1 MAKRFT
7 DAKIKGLKPTS
18 KRVILF
24 EHGGR
29 GFGLRVEPSGRKSFF
44 LEYRFGEAEE
54 RRNRILT
61 IGKYPTVSLTE
72 ARSIASQSLSQIE
85 QDIDPATQK
94 LTKKITDQN
103 ALTVG
108 DLVEEYIEKWARVK
122 KKEQSWKEDER
133 LLNKDILP
141 VFGRKK
147 AKDIRRRDIVLL
159 LDAIVKRGATITA
172 NRVLA
177 VTRKMFNFAVGR
189 DIIDASPCV
198 QIPAPSK
205 ENRRE
210 RYLSENEI
218 KVFWKK
224 LDDAKMSQEI
234 KLALKFLLVTG
245 QRKNEVIG
253 AEWNEFDLKNKWWTI
268 PEEKSKSKL
277 THRVPLPSTA
287 MEILNELKKI
297 TGQYQFVF
305 ASRVG
310 HKKRNPERKAGMF
323 PILGSAVD
331 RALRNNQTN
340 NLKTKQKKNFNL
352 EHFTPHDLRRTV
364 ASMITKSGVDR
375 SVLKKILNHAD
386 RGVTAVHD
394 IYEYDKEKQVHML
407 AWDRELKKIL
417 ASQKRTKSKEVFP
430 KKSKKTEPKRATPK
444 KTIKEDGSTITYEQF
459 LKEENLRDFTKKN
472 NLIL

>member
-7 DAKIKGLKPTS
+7 DAQIKRLKPTS
-18 KRVILF
+18 KRAIIF

-29 GFGLRVEPSGRKSFF
+29 GFGLRIEPSGRKSFF

-54 RRNRILT
+54 RRNRVLT
-61 IGKYPTVSLTE
+61 IGKHPTVSLTE

-94 LTKKITDQN
+94 LTKKIADRN

-108 DLVEEYIEKWARVK
+108 DLVEEYIEKWAKVK

-141 VFGRKK
+141 VIGRKK

-159 LDAIVKRGATITA
+159 LDAIVERGATITA

-210 RYLSENEI
+210 RYLSEDEI
-218 KVFWKK
+218 KVFWEK

-234 KLALKFLLVTG
+234 RLALKFLLVTG

-253 AEWNEFDLKNKWWTI
+253 AEWSEFDLKNKWWTI
-268 PEEKSKSKL
+268 PAEKSKSQL
-277 THRVPLPSTA
+277 THRVPLTSTA

-305 ASRVG
+305 ASPVG
-310 HKKRNPERKAGMF
+310 HTKRNPERKAGMF

-340 NLKTKQKKNFNL
+340 NLKTKQKNIFNL
-352 EHFTPHDLRRTV
+352 DHFTPHDLRRTT
-364 ASMITKSGVDR
+364 ASMMTKSGVDR
-375 SVLKKILNHAD
+375 LVLKKILNHAD
-386 RGVTAVHD
+386 REVTAIYD
-394 IYEYDKEKQVHML
+394 IYEDDKEKQVAMRT
-407 AWDRELKKIL
+407 WDRELKQIL
-417 ASQKRTKSKEVFP
+417 TSQRRTE
-430 KKSKKTEPKRATPK
+430 SKKVLPDKRKKKESKKVPPKEK
-444 KTIKEDGSTITYEQF
+444 IKENNNTITYEQF
-459 LKEENLRDFTKKN
+459 LKEENLRDFTKKQ
-472 NLIL
+472 

>member
-7 DAKIKGLKPTS
+7 DAQIKRLKPTS
-18 KRVILF
+18 KRAIIF

-29 GFGLRVEPSGRKSFF
+29 GFGLRIEPSGRKSFF

-54 RRNRILT
+54 RRNRVLT
-61 IGKYPTVSLTE
+61 IGKHPTVSLTE

-94 LTKKITDQN
+94 LTKKIPDRN
-103 ALTVG
+103 ALTLG
-108 DLVEEYIEKWARVK
+108 DLVEEYIEKWAKVK

-159 LDAIVKRGATITA
+159 LDAIVERGAAITA

-210 RYLSENEI
+210 RYLSEDEI
-218 KVFWKK
+218 KVFWEK

-234 KLALKFLLVTG
+234 RLALKFLLVTG

-253 AEWNEFDLKNKWWTI
+253 AEWSEFDLKNKWWTI
-268 PEEKSKSKL
+268 PAEKSKNKL
-277 THRVPLPSTA
+277 THRVPLTSTA
-287 MEILNELKKI
+287 MEILNALKKS

-305 ASRVG
+305 ASPVG
-310 HKKRNPERKAGMF
+310 HTKRNPERKAGIF

-340 NLKTKQKKNFNL
+340 NLKTKQKNIFNL
-352 EHFTPHDLRRTV
+352 DHFTPHDLRRTT
-364 ASMITKSGVDR
+364 ASMMTKSGVDR
-375 SVLKKILNHAD
+375 LVLKKILNHAD
-386 RGVTAVHD
+386 REVTAIYD
-394 IYEYDKEKQVHML
+394 IYEDDKEKQVAMRT
-407 AWDRELKKIL
+407 WDRELKQIL
-417 ASQKRTKSKEVFP
+417 TSQKRTE
-430 KKSKKTEPKRATPK
+430 SKKVLPDKRKKKESKKVPPKEK
-444 KTIKEDGSTITYEQF
+444 IKENNNTITYEQF
-459 LKEENLRDFTKKN
+459 LKEENLRDFTKKQ
-472 NLIL
+472 

>member
-7 DAKIKGLKPTS
+7 DAQIKRLKPTS
-18 KRVILF
+18 KRAIIF

-29 GFGLRVEPSGRKSFF
+29 GFGLRIEPSGRKSFF

-54 RRNRILT
+54 RRNRVLT
-61 IGKYPTVSLTE
+61 IGKHPTVSLTE

-94 LTKKITDQN
+94 LTKKIPDRN

-108 DLVEEYIEKWARVK
+108 DLVEEYIKKWAKVK
-122 KKEQSWKEDER
+122 KKERSWKEDER

-141 VFGRKK
+141 VIGRKK

-159 LDAIVKRGATITA
+159 LDAIVERGAAITA

-210 RYLSENEI
+210 RYLSEDEI
-218 KVFWKK
+218 KVFWEK

-234 KLALKFLLVTG
+234 RLALKFLLVTG

-253 AEWNEFDLKNKWWTI
+253 AEWSEFDLKNKWWTI
-268 PEEKSKSKL
+268 PAEKSKNKL
-277 THRVPLPSTA
+277 THRVPLTSTA
-287 MEILNELKKI
+287 MEILNALKKS

-305 ASRVG
+305 ASPVG
-310 HKKRNPERKAGMF
+310 HTKRNPERKAGMF

-331 RALRNNQTN
+331 RALRNNQIN
-340 NLKTKQKKNFNL
+340 NLKTKQKNIFNL
-352 EHFTPHDLRRTV
+352 DHFTPHDLRRTT
-364 ASMITKSGVDR
+364 ASMMTKSGVDR
-375 SVLKKILNHAD
+375 LVLKKILNHAD
-386 RGVTAVHD
+386 REVTAIYD
-394 IYEYDKEKQVHML
+394 IYEDDKEKQVAMRTL
-407 AWDRELKKIL
+407 DRDLKQIL
-417 ASQKRTKSKEVFP
+417 TSQKRTE
-430 KKSKKTEPKRATPK
+430 SKKVLPDKRKKKESKKVPPKEK
-444 KTIKEDGSTITYEQF
+444 IKENNNTITYEQF
-459 LKEENLRDFTKKN
+459 IKEENLRDFTKKK
-472 NLIL
+472 

>member
-7 DAKIKGLKPTS
+7 DSKIQSLKPTN
-18 KRVILF
+18 KRAILF
-24 EHGGR
+24 EDGGR
-29 GFGLRVEPSGRKSFF
+29 GFGIRIEPSGRKSFF

-54 RRNRILT
+54 RRNRVLT
-61 IGKYPTVSLTE
+61 IGKYPRVSLTE

-94 LTKKITDQN
+94 LTKKIADRN

-108 DLVEEYIEKWARVK
+108 DLVEEYIEKWAKVK
-122 KKEQSWKEDER
+122 KKERSWKEDER

-141 VFGRKK
+141 VIGRKK

-159 LDAIVKRGATITA
+159 LDAIVERGAAITA

-210 RYLSENEI
+210 RYLSEDEI
-218 KVFWKK
+218 KVFWEK

-234 KLALKFLLVTG
+234 RLALKFLLVTG

-253 AEWNEFDLKNKWWTI
+253 AEWSEFDLKNKWWTI
-268 PEEKSKSKL
+268 PAEKSKNKL
-277 THRVPLPSTA
+277 THRVPLTSTA
-287 MEILNELKKI
+287 MEILNALKKS

-305 ASRVG
+305 ASPVG
-310 HKKRNPERKAGMF
+310 HTKRNPERKAGIF

-340 NLKTKQKKNFNL
+340 NLKTKQKNIFNL
-352 EHFTPHDLRRTV
+352 DHFTPHDLRRTT
-364 ASMITKSGVDR
+364 ASMMTKSGVDR
-375 SVLKKILNHAD
+375 LVLKKILNHAD
-386 RGVTAVHD
+386 REVTAIYD
-394 IYEYDKEKQVHML
+394 IYEDDKEKQVAMRT
-407 AWDRELKKIL
+407 WDRELKQIL
-417 ASQKRTKSKEVFP
+417 TSQKRTESKKVFP
-430 KKSKKTEPKRATPK
+430 GKRKKKESKKVPPKEK
-444 KTIKEDGSTITYEQF
+444 IKENNNTITYEQF
-459 LKEENLRDFTKKN
+459 IKEENLRDFTKKK
-472 NLIL
+472 

>member
-18 KRVILF
+18 KRAILF

-44 LEYRFGEAEE
+44 LEYRIGEAEE

-72 ARSIASQSLSQIE
+72 ARSIASQSLSKIE
-85 QDIDPATQK
+85 QNIDPATQK
-94 LTKKITDQN
+94 LTKKITDRN

-141 VFGRKK
+141 AFGRKK

-159 LDAIVKRGATITA
+159 LDGIVERGATITA

-210 RYLSENEI
+210 RYLSEDEI
-218 KVFWKK
+218 KVFLEK
-224 LDDAKMSQEI
+224 LDDTKMSQEI
-234 KLALKFLLVTG
+234 RLALKFLLITG
-245 QRKNEVIG
+245 QRKNEVLS
-253 AEWNEFDLKNKWWTI
+253 AEWNEFDLKSKWWTI
-268 PEEKSKSKL
+268 PSVKSKNQL
-277 THRVPLPSTA
+277 THRVPLTSIS

-297 TGQYQFVF
+297 TGQYQFLF
-305 ASRVG
+305 ASPVG
-310 HKKRNPERKAGMF
+310 HTKKNPERKVGMY

-331 RALRNNQTN
+331 RALRNNLTN
-340 NLKTKQKKNFNL
+340 NLKTKQTNIFNL
-352 EHFTPHDLRRTV
+352 DNFTPHDLRRTV
-364 ASMITKSGVDR
+364 ASMMTKSGVDR
-375 SVLKKILNHAD
+375 LVLKKILNHAD
-386 RGVTAVHD
+386 RDVTAVYD
-394 IYEYDKEKQVHML
+394 RYEYDKEKQVAML
-407 AWDRELKKIL
+407 AWDRGLKKIL
-417 ASQKRTKSKEVFP
+417 ATQ
-430 KKSKKTEPKRATPK
+430 KKTEPKTVLPK
-444 KTIKEDGSTITYEQF
+444 KRKREKSKKVLPNNKIGEDSDTMTYEEY
-459 LKEENLRDFTKKN
+459 LKLHNLRDFTKKK
-472 NLIL
+472 

>member
-7 DAKIKGLKPTS
+7 DALIKGLKPTN
-18 KRVILF
+18 KRAILF
-24 EHGGR
+24 EDRGR
-29 GFGLRVEPSGRKSFF
+29 GFGLRIESSGRKSFF

-54 RRNRILT
+54 RRNRVLT

-94 LTKKITDQN
+94 LTKKIGDRN

-108 DLVEEYIEKWARVK
+108 DLVEEYIEKWAKVK
-122 KKEQSWKEDER
+122 KKERSWKEDER

-141 VFGRKK
+141 VIGRKK
-147 AKDIRRRDIVLL
+147 AKDIRRKDIVLL
-159 LDAIVKRGATITA
+159 LDAIVERGAAITA

-210 RYLSENEI
+210 RYLSEDEI
-218 KVFWKK
+218 KVFWEK

-234 KLALKFLLVTG
+234 RLALKFLLVTG

-253 AEWNEFDLKNKWWTI
+253 AEWSEFDLKNKWWTI
-268 PEEKSKSKL
+268 PAEKSKNKL
-277 THRVPLPSTA
+277 THRVPLTSTA
-287 MEILNELKKI
+287 MEILNALKKS

-305 ASRVG
+305 ASPVG
-310 HKKRNPERKAGMF
+310 HTKRNPERKAGMF

-340 NLKTKQKKNFNL
+340 NLKTKQKNIFNL
-352 EHFTPHDLRRTV
+352 DHFTPHDLRRTT
-364 ASMITKSGVDR
+364 ASMMTKSGVDR
-375 SVLKKILNHAD
+375 LVLKKILNHAD
-386 RGVTAVHD
+386 REVTAIYD
-394 IYEYDKEKQVHML
+394 IYEDDKEKQVAMRT
-407 AWDRELKKIL
+407 WDRELKQIL
-417 ASQKRTKSKEVFP
+417 TSQKRTESKKVFP
-430 KKSKKTEPKRATPK
+430 GIRKKKESKKVPPKEK
-444 KTIKEDGSTITYEQF
+444 IKENNNTITYEQF
-459 LKEENLRDFTKKN
+459 LKEENLRDFTKKK
-472 NLIL
+472 

>member
-7 DAKIKGLKPTS
+7 AAQIKRLKPTS
-18 KRVILF
+18 KRAIIF

-29 GFGLRVEPSGRKSFF
+29 GFGLRIEPSGRKSFF

-54 RRNRILT
+54 RRNRVLT
-61 IGKYPTVSLTE
+61 IGKHPTVSLTE

-94 LTKKITDQN
+94 LTKKIGDRN

-108 DLVEEYIEKWARVK
+108 DLVEEYIEKWAKVK

-141 VFGRKK
+141 VIGRKK

-159 LDAIVKRGATITA
+159 LDAIVERGAAITA

-210 RYLSENEI
+210 RYLSEDEI
-218 KVFWKK
+218 KVFWEK

-234 KLALKFLLVTG
+234 RLALKFLLVTG

-253 AEWNEFDLKNKWWTI
+253 AEWSEFDLKNKWWTI
-268 PEEKSKSKL
+268 PAEKSKNKL
-277 THRVPLPSTA
+277 THRVPLTSTA
-287 MEILNELKKI
+287 MEILNALKKS

-305 ASRVG
+305 ASPVG
-310 HKKRNPERKAGMF
+310 HTKRNPERKAGIF

-340 NLKTKQKKNFNL
+340 NLKTKQKNIFNL
-352 EHFTPHDLRRTV
+352 DHFTPHDLRRTT
-364 ASMITKSGVDR
+364 ASMMTKSGVDR
-375 SVLKKILNHAD
+375 LVLKKILNHAD
-386 RGVTAVHD
+386 REVTAIYD
-394 IYEYDKEKQVHML
+394 IYEDDKEKQVAMRT
-407 AWDRELKKIL
+407 WDRELKQIL
-417 ASQKRTKSKEVFP
+417 TSQKRTE
-430 KKSKKTEPKRATPK
+430 SKKVLPGKRKKKESKKVPPKEK
-444 KTIKEDGSTITYEQF
+444 IKENNNTITYEQF
-459 LKEENLRDFTKKN
+459 IKEENLRDFTKKK
-472 NLIL
+472 

>member
-7 DAKIKGLKPTS
+7 DAQIKRLKPTS
-18 KRVILF
+18 KRAIIF

-29 GFGLRVEPSGRKSFF
+29 GFGLRIEPSGRKSFF

-54 RRNRILT
+54 RRNRVLT
-61 IGKYPTVSLTE
+61 IGKHPTVSLTK

-94 LTKKITDQN
+94 LTKKIVDRN
-103 ALTVG
+103 ALTLG
-108 DLVEEYIEKWARVK
+108 DLVEEYIEKWAKVK
-122 KKEQSWKEDER
+122 KKERSWKEDER

-141 VFGRKK
+141 VIGRKK

-159 LDAIVKRGATITA
+159 LDAIVERGATITA

-210 RYLSENEI
+210 RYLSEDEI
-218 KVFWKK
+218 KVFWEK

-234 KLALKFLLVTG
+234 RLALKFLLVTG

-253 AEWNEFDLKNKWWTI
+253 AEWSEFDLKNKWWTI
-268 PEEKSKSKL
+268 PAEKSKNKL
-277 THRVPLPSTA
+277 THRVPLTSTA
-287 MEILNELKKI
+287 MEILNALKKS

-305 ASRVG
+305 ASPVG
-310 HKKRNPERKAGMF
+310 HTKRNPERKAGMF

-340 NLKTKQKKNFNL
+340 NLKTKQKNIFNL
-352 EHFTPHDLRRTV
+352 DHFTPHDLRRTT
-364 ASMITKSGVDR
+364 ASMMTKSGVDR
-375 SVLKKILNHAD
+375 LVLKKILNHAD
-386 RGVTAVHD
+386 REVTAIYD
-394 IYEYDKEKQVHML
+394 IYEDDKEKQVAMRT
-407 AWDRELKKIL
+407 WDRELKQIL
-417 ASQKRTKSKEVFP
+417 TSQKRTE
-430 KKSKKTEPKRATPK
+430 SKKVLPDKRKKKESKKVPPKEK
-444 KTIKEDGSTITYEQF
+444 IKENNNTITYEQF
-459 LKEENLRDFTKKN
+459 LKEENLRDFTKKQ
-472 NLIL
+472 

>member
-7 DAKIKGLKPTS
+7 DAQIKRLKPTS
-18 KRVILF
+18 KRAIIF

-29 GFGLRVEPSGRKSFF
+29 GFGLRIEPSGRKSFF

-54 RRNRILT
+54 RRNRVLT
-61 IGKYPTVSLTE
+61 IGKHPTVSLTE

-94 LTKKITDQN
+94 LTKKIPDRN

-108 DLVEEYIEKWARVK
+108 DLVEEYIKKWAKVK
-122 KKEQSWKEDER
+122 KKERSWKEDER

-141 VFGRKK
+141 VIGRKK

-159 LDAIVKRGATITA
+159 LDAIVERGAAITA

-210 RYLSENEI
+210 RYLSEDEI
-218 KVFWKK
+218 KVFWEK

-234 KLALKFLLVTG
+234 RLALKFLLVTG

-253 AEWNEFDLKNKWWTI
+253 AEWSEFDLKNKWWTI
-268 PEEKSKSKL
+268 PAEKSKNKL
-277 THRVPLPSTA
+277 THRVPLTSTA
-287 MEILNELKKI
+287 MEILNALKKS

-305 ASRVG
+305 ASPVG
-310 HKKRNPERKAGMF
+310 HTKRNPERKAGIF

-340 NLKTKQKKNFNL
+340 NLKTKQKNIFNL
-352 EHFTPHDLRRTV
+352 DHFTPHDLRRTT
-364 ASMITKSGVDR
+364 ASMMTKSGVDR
-375 SVLKKILNHAD
+375 LVLKKILNHAD
-386 RGVTAVHD
+386 REVTAIYD
-394 IYEYDKEKQVHML
+394 IYEDDKEKQVAMRT
-407 AWDRELKKIL
+407 WDRELKQIL
-417 ASQKRTKSKEVFP
+417 TSQKRTE
-430 KKSKKTEPKRATPK
+430 SKKVLPDKRKKKESKKVPPKEK
-444 KTIKEDGSTITYEQF
+444 IKENNNTITYEQF
-459 LKEENLRDFTKKN
+459 IKEENLRDFTKKK
-472 NLIL
+472 

>member
-7 DAKIKGLKPTS
+7 DAQIKRLKPTS
-18 KRVILF
+18 KRAIIF
-24 EHGGR
+24 EQGGR
-29 GFGLRVEPSGRKSFF
+29 GFGLRIEPSGRKSFF

-54 RRNRILT
+54 RRNRVLT
-61 IGKYPTVSLTE
+61 IGKHPTVSLTE

-94 LTKKITDQN
+94 LTKKIGDRN

-108 DLVEEYIEKWARVK
+108 DLVEEYLKKWAKVK
-122 KKEQSWKEDER
+122 KKERSWKEDER

-141 VFGRKK
+141 VIGRKK

-159 LDAIVKRGATITA
+159 LDAIVERGAAITA

-198 QIPAPSK
+198 QISAPSK
-205 ENRRE
+205 EDRRE
-210 RYLSENEI
+210 RYLSEDEI
-218 KVFWKK
+218 KVFWEK

-234 KLALKFLLVTG
+234 RLALKFLLVTG

-253 AEWNEFDLKNKWWTI
+253 AEWSEFDLKNKWWTI
-268 PEEKSKSKL
+268 PAEKSKNKL
-277 THRVPLPSTA
+277 THRVPLTSTA
-287 MEILNELKKI
+287 MEILNALKKS

-305 ASRVG
+305 ASPVG
-310 HKKRNPERKAGMF
+310 HTKRNPERKAGIF

-340 NLKTKQKKNFNL
+340 NLKTKQKNIFNL
-352 EHFTPHDLRRTV
+352 DHFTPHDLRRTT
-364 ASMITKSGVDR
+364 ASMMTKSGVDQL
-375 SVLKKILNHAD
+375 VLKKILNHAD
-386 RGVTAVHD
+386 REVTAIYD
-394 IYEYDKEKQVHML
+394 IYEDDKEKQVAMRT
-407 AWDRELKKIL
+407 WDRELKQIL
-417 ASQKRTKSKEVFP
+417 TSQKRTE
-430 KKSKKTEPKRATPK
+430 SKKVLPDKRKKKESKKVPPKEK
-444 KTIKEDGSTITYEQF
+444 IKENNNTITYEQF
-459 LKEENLRDFTKKN
+459 IKEENLRDFTKKK
-472 NLIL
+472 